1 MEKKLIEAKLMESE
15 LVKMKEAQQVEE
27 QVREEPLVLEGIHQL
42 SQMTQCQIRIS
53 YVSNQG
59 KTLF

>member
-1 MEKKLIEAKLMESE
+1 MEAKLMESE
-15 LVKMKEAQQVEE
+15 LMKMKEAQQVEE
-27 QVREEPLVLEGIHQL
+27 QVRDEPLVLEAIQL

>member
-1 MEKKLIEAKLMESE
+1 MEKKLMEAKLMESE

-42 SQMTQCQIRIS
+42 SRMTQCQIRIS
-53 YVSNQG
+53 YVSNQAQ
-59 KTLF
+59 TLF

>member
-1 MEKKLIEAKLMESE
+1 M
-15 LVKMKEAQQVEE
+15 KMKEAQQVEE
-27 QVREEPLVLEGIHQL
+27 QVRDEPLVLEGIHQL